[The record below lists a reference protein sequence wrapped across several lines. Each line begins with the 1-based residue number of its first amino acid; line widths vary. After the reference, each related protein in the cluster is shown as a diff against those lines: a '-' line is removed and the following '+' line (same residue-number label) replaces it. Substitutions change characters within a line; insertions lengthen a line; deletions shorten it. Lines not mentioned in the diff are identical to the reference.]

1 MSSNTLQRIGEAYS
15 LFDRAMNGGLR
26 ARADVMES
34 FTTSDF
40 PVLLGQA
47 YNRKLLAEYQAIAPV
62 WQQYATRTTVPNFK
76 QQKLV
81 QILGGKRGLSKVAEA
96 TEYPHSDLGE
106 AEFDF
111 SVVKYGDR
119 FGLSWEM
126 FVNDELGAFRN
137 LDQRLATEA
146 RETEGITAAGALL
159 NANRTGLNTQFFRAA
174 NGNAP
179 ESEPLSR
186 AALKEALQ
194 GIAQKKNSNGQTL
207 IAPRMK
213 LVVPPTLEFEAKEIV
228 NAEKVETRVGDV
240 TTTASNALAGAVDV
254 VVDPNL
260 LINTGANA
268 ATTWFLLPA
277 PNTARPAVVAAF
289 LAGHESPDLRVKA
302 DTGTRA
308 GGGSIAP
315 EQGSFDD
322 DTVQYRA
329 RHVFGAAAVDPTF
342 TFASTGA

>member
-1 MSSNTLQRIGEAYS
+1 MTTNLKAVAEAYTKFKS
-15 LFDRAMNGGLR
+15 AMDGDLR

-47 YNRKLLAEYQAIAPV
+47 YNRKLLAEYQAITPV

-76 QQKLV
+76 RQKLV
-81 QILGGKRGLSKVAEA
+81 QVLGGQRGLSKVAEA
-96 TEYPHSDLGE
+96 AEYPHSELSE

-111 SVVKYGDR
+111 AVGKHGDR
-119 FGLSWEM
+119 IGLSWEM

-146 RETEGITAAGALL
+146 RETEGITAASALL
-159 NANRTGLNTQFFRAA
+159 NANRTGLNTQFFRSQ

-179 ESEPLSR
+179 ETVALSR
-186 AALKEALQ
+186 AAIQEALQ
-194 GIAQKKNSNGQTL
+194 GLAQKKNSNGQTL

-213 LVVPPTLEFEAKEIV
+213 LVVPPTLEYQARAILAAAEIRTEV
-228 NAEKVETRVGDV
+228 DNV
-240 TTTASNALAGAVDV
+240 TEIAQNPVAGAVDL

-268 ATTWFLLPA
+268 ASTWFLLPA

-289 LAGHESPDLRVKA
+289 LAGHESPDLRVKT
-302 DTGTRA
+302 DTGNRA
-308 GGGSIAP
+308 GGGQISP

-322 DTVQYRA
+322 DTVQYRV
-329 RHVFGAAAVDPTF
+329 RHVVGAAAVDPTF

>member
-1 MSSNTLQRIGEAYS
+1 MTTLKAMTEAYTK
-15 LFDRAMNGGLR
+15 FQAAMNGDLR

-47 YNRKLLAEYQAIAPV
+47 YNRKLLAEYQTITPV
-62 WQQYATRTTVPNFK
+62 WQQYATRTVVPNFK
-76 QQKLV
+76 KQKLV
-81 QILGGKRGLSKVAEA
+81 QILGGQRGLSKVAEA
-96 TEYPHSDLGE
+96 TEYPHSDLSE
-106 AEFDF
+106 SEFEF
-111 SVVKYGDR
+111 AVGKHGDR
-119 FGLSWEM
+119 IGLSWEM

-137 LDQRLATEA
+137 LDQRLAAEA
-146 RETEGITAAGALL
+146 RDTEGITAAGALL
-159 NANRTGLNTQFFRAA
+159 NANRTGLNTQFFKTA

-179 ESEPLSR
+179 ASDALSR
-186 AALKEALQ
+186 AALKDALQ
-194 GIAQKKNSNGQTL
+194 NLAQKKNSNGQTL

-213 LVVPPTLEFEAKEIV
+213 LVVPPTLEYQAKEILG
-228 NAEKVETRVGDV
+228 ASEIRKTVGD
-240 TTTASNALAGAVDV
+240 TTEISQNPVAGAVDL

-268 ATTWFLLPA
+268 ASTWFLLPA

-289 LAGHESPDLRVKA
+289 LAGHETPDLRVKA
-302 DTGTRA
+302 DTGIRP
-308 GGGSIAP
+308 GGGSIAA

-329 RHVFGAAAVDPTF
+329 RHVFGSAAVDPTF
-342 TFASTGA
+342 THASTGA